1 MALRPKGLIAVR
13 FGSLPK
19 PPDLTYPLSS
29 IFTDDPLHPVDGLV
43 VVAQGREDLAQL
55 QRVLL
60 LLVRPPAQV
69 SRAPLRVAGPRELP
83 TSQVVCASG
92 QWLSVGR

>member
-19 PPDLTYPLSS
+19 PPDLTYPPSS
-29 IFTDDPLHPVDGLV
+29 YSPMIRYRPVDGLV
-43 VVAQGREDLAQL
+43 VVAHGREDLARL

-69 SRAPLRVAGPRELP
+69 SRAPLRMAGPRELP
-83 TSQVVCASG
+83 TPQVVYASG